1 MKSMKSHDF
10 HVMMQRLLPIA
21 LKENLPN
28 NVWAC
33 ICDVSQLFQ
42 LLCSPVLDIQAIQ
55 ELHRNVPTILCNL
68 EKIFP
73 PSFLDGM
80 EHLLVHLPFKAMT
93 AGPSWYRW
101 MYGFERFLRELK
113 KKVTN
118 KAHVGASICQAYL
131 TEEVST
137 FSSFYFEREIMT
149 KRKRPVRNDNVDP
162 ALYEQMVSIFNYPGK
177 GYGRR
182 THRRVVGDEFRI
194 AQTYILM
201 NCPEVIPYYND
212 YREMLSLAGYSNE
225 VIDATIDTEFAGWFK
240 TMILREA
247 ENSLVDSFL
256 ESLAWGPETLV
267 RYWSIYFVNGYKYHT
282 CAYGDNKP
290 TMNSGVSVS
299 TCSYDNSETS
309 FFGYVDE
316 ILKMKFTDHNKLS
329 CVLFKCTWVDPVRG
343 GGEKGS
349 QT

>member
-267 RYWSIYFVNGYKYHT
+267 RRVYPKNEPFILAQQAAQVYYAEY
-282 CAYGDNKP
+282 P
-290 TMNSGVSVS
+290 S
-299 TCSYDNSETS
+299 TRINRIGWFQTLLGRI
-309 FFGYVDE
+309 FF
-316 ILKMKFTDHNKLS
+316 
-329 CVLFKCTWVDPVRG
+329 
-343 GGEKGS
+343 
-349 QT
+349 